1 MIITF
6 DKKYWLKNI
15 SSIVDNR
22 VIFAR
27 LGITG
32 SFIPKHVISCELVGI
47 LTIYD
52 IRKWVSITMEEVE
65 DYLIEIDNSRSIKK
79 VEDLYL

>member
-15 SSIVDNR
+15 DTLINDR
-22 VIFAR
+22 VTFSQH
-27 LGITG
+27 GITG
-32 SFIPKHVISCELVGI
+32 GFIPKHLISCELVGI
-47 LTIYD
+47 LTIFD
-52 IRKWVSITMEEVE
+52 IQKEVSLTMEEVE
-65 DYLIEIDNSRSIKK
+65 DYLVEIDNSRSIKK